1 MHSGLKKWISYGI
14 LVLTLVI
21 VLVTGLRDQDLD
33 ELTSVLYSIGL
44 DSLLYCVLAWFGY
57 ILMDALGIRLFLKS
71 RGYRISLI
79 YAVFVSLSGAFYSN
93 VTPGATGGQPM
104 QVYYMTRRS
113 VPAGVG
119 TSMVTV
125 QFFCFQTM
133 LAVFGTVFGI
143 LFYREIAIQLNGKM
157 WMLYFGY
164 CYNLIVVTGTFL
176 MAANKKV
183 VLKLIDWIV
192 ALLKKLRWTKDPA
205 ALKEKGYIHVEHFH
219 QCIQSLR
226 RSPGTLFIMLLYGG
240 LRVLALMAVVPLVYR
255 ALLLQ
260 GSSAL
265 LLVSLAIMLYLT
277 AAWTPLPGA
286 SGAQEIG
293 FNLFFSGHFQDEKLF
308 MGLLL
313 WRFFTYYISILLGAV
328 IVTGVTVHENHW
340 KNRKAI

>member
-1 MHSGLKKWISYGI
+1 MKSGLKKWISYII
-14 LVLTLVI
+14 LAVTLII
-21 VLVTGLRDQDLD
+21 VLVTGLRDQDLKK
-33 ELTSVLYSIGL
+33 LTAVLYSIGL
-44 DSLLYCVLAWFGY
+44 DSLLYCAAAWVCY
-57 ILMDALGIRLFLKS
+57 ILLGALAIRYFLKT
-71 RGYRISLI
+71 RGYPISLQ
-79 YAVFVSLSGAFYSN
+79 YALFVSLSGAFYSN

-104 QVYYMTRRS
+104 QVYYLTKRN

-143 LFYREIAIQLNGKM
+143 VWYGDIALQLNGNM

-164 CYNLIVVTGTFL
+164 IYNLFVVILTFL

-183 VLKLIDWIV
+183 VLKLIDWSV
-192 ALLKKLRWTKDPA
+192 ALLAKMRLAKDPA
-205 ALKEKGYIHVEHFH
+205 AWKEKGYVHVEHFH

-226 RSPGTLFIMLLYGG
+226 RNPGTFFILLLLAG
-240 LRVLALMAVVPLVYR
+240 LRVLTLMAVVPLVYR
-255 ALLLQ
+255 ALLLS
-260 GSSAL
+260 GTGTGLLIAL
-265 LLVSLAIMLYLT
+265 AVMLFLT

-293 FNLFFSGHFQDEKLF
+293 FNLFFSGHFKDEKLF

-313 WRFFTYYISILLGAV
+313 WRFFTYYISILFGAV
-328 IVTGVTVHENHW
+328 AVTAATVRENRTV
-340 KNRKAI
+340 RKQ